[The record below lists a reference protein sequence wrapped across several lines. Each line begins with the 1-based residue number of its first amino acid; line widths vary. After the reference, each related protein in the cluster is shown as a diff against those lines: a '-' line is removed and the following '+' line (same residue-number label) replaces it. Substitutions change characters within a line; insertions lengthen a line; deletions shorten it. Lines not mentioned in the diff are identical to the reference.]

1 MTAPTSWRNYGPAF
15 TGTRP
20 VLREGD
26 LGIDARWLR
35 RRRTG
40 EVGAALWAV
49 VVPVLLVTGFASAWG
64 PFGWAATW
72 QLRVFGF
79 NNAVWL
85 TIPLL
90 PVAFLPVL
98 VARVARI
105 GMDTPFLLGM
115 RQSFDASW
123 GPRIEEKGGARA
135 IFRGRRRV
143 ARWVTAGGVAALAVF
158 AGKGWHDAT
167 MPHEPLPT
175 VGYARL
181 VDAAVPFPPAVRVAG
196 AVPDHAL
203 EWTHTYT
210 VRRSTRSDVYYP
222 LRPVGSRAG
231 GPVALVEMSSTSPQY
246 EVAVWNMVDP
256 PGPREG
262 VPALLDEWT
271 AGRLRASGFPLATRV
286 VVIERRH
293 LEGRSP
299 YPDPITDFVFAV
311 IAGSVALVAALVWW
325 GTRLGER
332 RLAG

>member
-1 MTAPTSWRNYGPAF
+1 MTAPPPWRSYGLSF
-15 TGTRP
+15 TGERP

-26 LGIDARWLR
+26 PGIDARWLR
-35 RRRTG
+35 LRRVG

-49 VVPVLLVTGFASAWG
+49 LVPVLLVIGFASAWG

-90 PVAFLPVL
+90 PLAFLPIL

-105 GMDTPFLLGM
+105 GVDTPFLLGV
-115 RQSFDASW
+115 RQSFDARW
-123 GPRIEEKGGARA
+123 GPRIEEEGGART
-135 IFRGRRRV
+135 IFRRRRRV
-143 ARWVTAGGVAALAVF
+143 ARWVTAGGGVALAVF

-167 MPHEPLPT
+167 VPHAPLAT

-181 VDAAVPFPPAVRVAG
+181 AAAVPLPPAVRVTG
-196 AVPDHAL
+196 AASDHSL
-203 EWTHTYT
+203 EWTHAYT
-210 VRRSTRSDVYYP
+210 VRRSTRRDVYYP
-222 LRPVGSRAG
+222 LRPAGGPAG
-231 GPVALVEMSSTSPQY
+231 GPVTVVEMSSTSPQY

-271 AGRLRASGFPLATRV
+271 AGRLRAAGFPLAPRV
-286 VVIERRH
+286 IVLERQD
-293 LEGRSP
+293 LNGRSP
-299 YPDPITDFVFAV
+299 YPDPITAFVFAV
-311 IAGSVALVAALVWW
+311 IAGSVALVAALTWW